1 MIFGSI
7 ILFLLILSL
16 LLVYFGFIA
25 FSFFWRYIMPILL
38 LIFVIRLIISG
49 ILMLFN
55 PYFWLLI
62 GIIAVAIWVLNKFQ
76 RKQ

>member
-1 MIFGSI
+1 M
-7 ILFLLILSL
+7 
-16 LLVYFGFIA
+16 LVYFGFIA